1 MANNDDWT
9 TLLDGHPIFSRSKG
23 IIKDESLELSLN
35 SIPDYANNEE
45 IDETTSM
52 SGRRQVMCM
61 KDADLL
67 LASGSEVRMA
77 SLGDAKMSGGS
88 TRDYKASSITLGLHH
103 PPSTQS
109 RRSYIHPTYNSIS
122 TRSA

>member
-1 MANNDDWT
+1 MFTRPRSRYAPLGRQPSTMADNDDWT

-23 IIKDESLELSLN
+23 IIKDESFELSLD
-35 SIPDYANNEE
+35 SIPDFSNNEE
-45 IDETTSM
+45 ADENTAL

-88 TRDYKASSITLGLHH
+88 ARNYKASCTCSKFGFWCH
-103 PPSTQS
+103 S
-109 RRSYIHPTYNSIS
+109 
-122 TRSA
+122 